1 MGFGGEKS
9 SRDGEAVWLLRDTHG
24 AQAIQ
29 RSTGGSVSIS
39 EAPILLSDL
48 CQHKNQPY
56 KTRLF
61 MEGQEAPE
69 KQMRSLQHDE
79 QASGAPHK
87 SNCLGQPPREHSDS
101 MQAMPRFLAHYG
113 QAAWQDG
120 SWENAVPRVSRDV
133 ANRVDRLRGLG
144 NGQVPA
150 VAALAWEV
158 LR

>member
-9 SRDGEAVWLLRDTHG
+9 SRDKEAVWLLRDTHG

-39 EAPILLSDL
+39 E
-48 CQHKNQPY
+48 
-56 KTRLF
+56 
-61 MEGQEAPE
+61 
-69 KQMRSLQHDE
+69 
-79 QASGAPHK
+79 
-87 SNCLGQPPREHSDS
+87 
-101 MQAMPRFLAHYG
+101 AMPRFLAHYG

-150 VAALAWEV
+150 VAALAWET